1 MVKGSGGSTAPPE
14 GLRHR
19 RRMVGLSVG
28 RLVVSAAGVIGA
40 LQCLRVSEAAGVPA
54 VSAERG
60 ALAAALVLIAL
71 AASAYMAH
79 RSVTDA
85 GMSDACPQDTGAP
98 VRHLALLGSVLSSA
112 SLILLCASVL
122 VMGPWRTVLPERVT
136 GRPVEIAAL
145 VGAVWLMAASLV
157 SSAGASLWSKASASR
172 RWFAWVSGVAASMIL
187 LVPAPFT
194 IAWNRSETSGAL
206 LSASGIA
213 FALLCVRQAEV

>member
-1 MVKGSGGSTAPPE
+1 MA
-14 GLRHR
+14 GLF
-19 RRMVGLSVG
+19 VG

-40 LQCLRVSEAAGVPA
+40 LQCLRVPDAAVVPA
-54 VSAERG
+54 ANAERG
-60 ALAAALVLIAL
+60 VLAAALVLSVL
-71 AASAYMAH
+71 VASACVAH
-79 RSVTDA
+79 RSVITA
-85 GMSDACPQDTGAP
+85 GMSGACPQDMGAP
-98 VRHLALLGSVLSSA
+98 ARHLALLGSVLSSA

-122 VMGPWRTVLPERVT
+122 VMGPWHTVLPERVT

-172 RWFAWVSGVAASMIL
+172 RWFAWVSGVAASIIL
-187 LVPAPFT
+187 LVPAPYT

-213 FALLCVRQAEV
+213 LALLCVRQAEVQRAKMHGDGAPS